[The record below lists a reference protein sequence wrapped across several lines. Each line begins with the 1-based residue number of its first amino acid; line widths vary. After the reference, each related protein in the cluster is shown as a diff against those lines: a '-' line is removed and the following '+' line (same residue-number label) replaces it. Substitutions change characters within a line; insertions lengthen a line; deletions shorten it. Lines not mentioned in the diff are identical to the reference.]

1 MTITEQIIWEAETK
15 EDIKRTHPD
24 WTLQQQDKYF
34 EAVKDILTVRGFF
47 D

>member
-1 MTITEQIIWEAETK
+1 MTITEIIIWEAETR

-24 WTLQQQDKYF
+24 WTPQQREKYL
-34 EAVKDILTVRGFF
+34 EAIKDILTIRGFF